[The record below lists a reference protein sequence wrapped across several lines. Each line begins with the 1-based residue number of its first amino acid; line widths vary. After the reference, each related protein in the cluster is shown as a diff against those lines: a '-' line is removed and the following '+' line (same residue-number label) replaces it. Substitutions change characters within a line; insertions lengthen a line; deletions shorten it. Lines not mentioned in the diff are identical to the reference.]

1 VGTRLVTSPGGGPT
15 RVPETSY
22 ARSGDIHIAYQVI
35 GDGPLDLVFVPG
47 VLSHL
52 DLMWE
57 EGSWSQRFFTRLAS
71 FSRLILFDKRGTG
84 LSDRNVGSATLE
96 ERMDDVRAVMD
107 AAGSERAA
115 VIGYSEGGT
124 MSVLF
129 AAAYPQRVSALVLA
143 STSAR
148 FLPAPDYPCGPIA
161 GAGLDTLARVAE
173 EDWGRGG
180 SVELFAPALS
190 HSQAARANIA
200 RWERLSISPGMLVDY
215 LEINKHLDVRSVLP
229 ALQVPTL
236 VLHRSGDPVFEPFH
250 SRYLADHIPQAR
262 RLELPGGNHILW
274 DDDHAVADAIEEFL
288 TGAKGDADLDRVLTT
303 VVFTD
308 IVGSTE
314 RAQALGDRQW
324 RRLLD
329 GHDDLAR
336 RHLDGYR
343 GHLVKT
349 TGDGVLATFDGPARA
364 VRCACAIR
372 DGVADL
378 GLEVRAGVH
387 TGEVELR
394 GDDVG
399 GITVHIGQRI
409 AALADPGQV
418 LVSGTVHDLVFGS
431 GLAFDHRGARTLRG
445 VPGTWPVFAVSGRG
459 SPGE

>member
-1 VGTRLVTSPGGGPT
+1 
-15 RVPETSY
+15 
-22 ARSGDIHIAYQVI
+22 
-35 GDGPLDLVFVPG
+35 
-47 VLSHL
+47 
-52 DLMWE
+52 
-57 EGSWSQRFFTRLAS
+57 
-71 FSRLILFDKRGTG
+71 
-84 LSDRNVGSATLE
+84 
-96 ERMDDVRAVMD
+96 
-107 AAGSERAA
+107 
-115 VIGYSEGGT
+115 
-124 MSVLF
+124 
-129 AAAYPQRVSALVLA
+129 
-143 STSAR
+143 
-148 FLPAPDYPCGPIA
+148 
-161 GAGLDTLARVAE
+161 
-173 EDWGRGG
+173 
-180 SVELFAPALS
+180 
-190 HSQAARANIA
+190 
-200 RWERLSISPGMLVDY
+200 MLVDY
-215 LEINKHLDVRSVLP
+215 LEINRHLDVRSVLP
-229 ALQVPTL
+229 ALRVPTL

-250 SRYLADHIPQAR
+250 SRYLADHIPRAR

-274 DDDHAVADAIEEFL
+274 ADDHAVADAIEEFL

-314 RAQALGDRQW
+314 RAQALGDLQW

-336 RHLDGYR
+336 RQLDGYR

-372 DGVADL
+372 DAVADL

-431 GLAFDHRGARTLRG
+431 GLEFEHRGARTLRG